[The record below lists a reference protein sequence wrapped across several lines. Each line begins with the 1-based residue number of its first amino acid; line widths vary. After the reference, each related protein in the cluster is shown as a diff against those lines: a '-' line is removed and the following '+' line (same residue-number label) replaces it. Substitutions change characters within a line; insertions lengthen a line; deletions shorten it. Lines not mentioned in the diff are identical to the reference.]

1 MKEALEKLIRRVI
14 LKKYPWVK
22 DSNVL
27 RIKNPEGSHKEHIYG
42 VTYYI
47 DYKLMVDLNIKDG
60 DADAA
65 FKELKS
71 ETKNLYDVLGPSP
84 SDGFVGCS
92 LKIYKGNLI

>member
-1 MKEALEKLIRRVI
+1 MKEGLEKLINRII

-22 DSNVL
+22 KFNVL
-27 RIKNPEGSHKEHIYG
+27 RIKNPEDSRKEYMYG

-47 DYKLMVDLNIKDG
+47 DYKLLADTSDDGEVDLNK
-60 DADAA
+60 
-65 FKELKS
+65 LKS

-92 LKIYKGNLI
+92 LKVYKG

>member
-1 MKEALEKLIRRVI
+1 MKESLEKIVKRVI

-22 DSNVL
+22 NFNVL
-27 RIKNPEGSHKEHIYG
+27 RIKNPEGSHKEYMYG

-47 DYKLMVDLNIKDG
+47 DYKLLADTSDDGEVDLNK
-60 DADAA
+60 
-65 FKELKS
+65 LKS

-92 LKIYKGNLI
+92 LKIYKG